1 MRYAVVVY
9 GRLAM
14 NKKMFWSAALC
25 LAIGGLVFSTLSLA
39 QNADTDPATKD
50 QVELYLRT
58 MHSHDMMQR
67 MMDAMLKPMHQML
80 HDQFKKDGKQ
90 LPANFESRFNK
101 MMDDLVKAMPMDEMT
116 QAMVPAYQ
124 KHFTNG
130 DINNLITF
138 YSSPTGQKV
147 LEEMPEITSEGIQA
161 MMPIMRKYVSEWQE
175 RMQKEVKDMEKTA
188 PTADQD
194 SPAPTQQ

>member
-1 MRYAVVVY
+1 MK
-9 GRLAM
+9 L
-14 NKKMFWSAALC
+14 FWIAALC
-25 LAIGGLVFSTLSLA
+25 LIVSAPGLA

-67 MMDAMLKPMHQML
+67 MMEAMLKPMHQVL

-90 LPANFESRFNK
+90 LPADFELRFTK
-101 MMDDLVKAMPMDEMT
+101 MMDDLVKGMPMEEMS

-130 DINNLITF
+130 DINNLIAF
-138 YSSPTGQKV
+138 YSTPTGQKV
-147 LEEMPEITSEGIQA
+147 LEEMPEITSESMQA
-161 MMPIMRKYVSEWQE
+161 MMPVMRKYVNDWQK
-175 RMQKEVKDMEKTA
+175 RMQEEVKDMEKTA
-188 PTADQD
+188 PKVDQE
-194 SPAPTQQ
+194 SPAQQ